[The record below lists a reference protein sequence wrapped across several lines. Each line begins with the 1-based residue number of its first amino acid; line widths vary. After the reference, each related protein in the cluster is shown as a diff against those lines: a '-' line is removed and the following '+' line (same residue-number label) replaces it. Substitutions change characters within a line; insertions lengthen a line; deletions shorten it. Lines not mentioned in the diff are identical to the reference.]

1 MNRILS
7 SKRMV
12 CTKTYTQGDYKQ
24 FLRDE
29 VEQIE
34 MGSFR
39 ASYVR
44 KFELSSFG
52 NRNESV
58 QLRSDQ
64 SLRRVRLFAT
74 P

>member
-34 MGSFR
+34 MG
-39 ASYVR
+39 
-44 KFELSSFG
+44 
-52 NRNESV
+52 
-58 QLRSDQ
+58 
-64 SLRRVRLFAT
+64 
-74 P
+74 